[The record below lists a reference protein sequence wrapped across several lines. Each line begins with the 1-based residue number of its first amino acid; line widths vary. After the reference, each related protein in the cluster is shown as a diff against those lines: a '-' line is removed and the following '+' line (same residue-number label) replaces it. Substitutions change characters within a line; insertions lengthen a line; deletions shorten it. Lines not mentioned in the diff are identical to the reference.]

1 MIEELILKNSH
12 LMENLQGY
20 SPALL
25 ARMILGAM
33 FGTAIQVMLD
43 EDKENLPDALNAIQ
57 IVLD

>member
-12 LMENLQGY
+12 FMENLQGY

-43 EDKENLPDALNAIQ
+43 GDKENLLDALNAIQ